1 MDDKSIKSTAEE
13 LDIPEEEVRK
23 IIRSIEE
30 KVAINI
36 RKSNLDEIIETRIL
50 SFGVFAAKGRQGL
63 QKLKENV
70 RRLNKDD
77 LQRSNEEH
85 EQIN

>member
-13 LDIPEEEVRK
+13 LDIPEDEVRK

-36 RKSNLDEIIETRIL
+36 RKSNLDKLIETRIL
-50 SFGVFAAKGRQGL
+50 SFGVFAAKSLRGL
-63 QKLKENV
+63 QKYKNYV
-70 RRLNKDD
+70 DRLNNND
-77 LQRSNEEH
+77 LQGSDEEY
-85 EQIN
+85 E